1 MVTLIILDNRTTAM
15 TGRQDHPGTGF
26 TLQGEETFQVDLVKL
41 AKALG
46 VKHVKVVNPY
56 ELAATERVIKREVQ
70 RKEAS
75 VIISRA
81 PCILSRR
88 EKAGLEKSFSVNP
101 DLCTGCRACL
111 RLGCPAIEWVK
122 EDGMG
127 APGKKKKGR
136 ASIESFL
143 CKGCTLCTQVCKFG
157 AIKETDEK

>member
-1 MVTLIILDNRTTAM
+1 M

-26 TLQGEETFQVDLVKL
+26 TLGGEETFQVDLVKL

-56 ELAATERVIKREVQ
+56 DLAVTERVIKREVQ

-81 PCILSRR
+81 PCVLSRR
-88 EKAGLEKSFSVNP
+88 EKAGLEKTFTVNP
-101 DLCTGCRACL
+101 DLCAGCRACL

-122 EDGMG
+122 EEGMN
-127 APGKKKKGR
+127 AQGKKRKGR
-136 ASIESFL
+136 ASIGSFL
-143 CKGCTLCTQVCKFG
+143 CKGCTLCAQVCECG
-157 AIKETDEK
+157 AIKESDGK

>member
-1 MVTLIILDNRTTAM
+1 
-15 TGRQDHPGTGF
+15 
-26 TLQGEETFQVDLVKL
+26 VDLVKL

-70 RKEAS
+70 RKEPS

-88 EKAGLEKSFSVNP
+88 EKTGLEKTFTVNP

-122 EDGMG
+122 ENGMG
-127 APGKKKKGR
+127 AKEKKRKGR
-136 ASIESFL
+136 ASIEGFL
-143 CKGCTLCTQVCKFG
+143 CRGCTLCAQVCKFG